1 MTFPIKLMEEGYRV
15 RNYCWTIIQTIY
27 FVKAYD
33 SYNTLHQ
40 KYTNTEKMQSTWKT
54 EHVLCFLK
62 AGGSRISN
70 MTFPRVKSKLH
81 TYKYIFCINRGFNDI
96 KYDTRTN
103 NNNDP
108 DPMTM
113 DPTPTDPMTTNSY
126 QTTMNPDRIL
136 NLPPFISALN
146 YKLYS
151 YSHHARAVVCGGS
164 INCFHPLE
172 AATSANGKN
181 KAPP

>member
-1 MTFPIKLMEEGYRV
+1 MTFPIKLMEEGRRDTESEIIVDYHTNHIFCESLWLLQYTTSKIHKYRK
-15 RNYCWTIIQTIY
+15 NAKYLKDQTCAM
-27 FVKAYD
+27 FFF
-33 SYNTLHQ
+33 
-40 KYTNTEKMQSTWKT
+40 KT
-54 EHVLCFLK
+54 
-62 AGGSRISN
+62 GGSRISN
-70 MTFPRVKSKLH
+70 MTFKFKSKLY
-81 TYKYIFCINRGFNDI
+81 TYKYIIYIFWKNRGFNDI

-146 YKLYS
+146 YHLQT
-151 YSHHARAVVCGGS
+151 
-164 INCFHPLE
+164 IFI
-172 AATSANGKN
+172 
-181 KAPP
+181 

>member
-1 MTFPIKLMEEGYRV
+1 MIPEPTTTTTTDPDP
-15 RNYCWTIIQTIY
+15 TTT
-27 FVKAYD
+27 D
-33 SYNTLHQ
+33 PDPT
-40 KYTNTEKMQSTWKT
+40 TT
-54 EHVLCFLK
+54 
-62 AGGSRISN
+62 
-70 MTFPRVKSKLH
+70 
-81 TYKYIFCINRGFNDI
+81 
-96 KYDTRTN
+96 
-103 NNNDP
+103 DP

>member
-1 MTFPIKLMEEGYRV
+1 MKDRTCAMFFKSRGFKNIK
-15 RNYCWTIIQTIY
+15 
-27 FVKAYD
+27 YD
-33 SYNTLHQ
+33 IPACQ
-40 KYTNTEKMQSTWKT
+40 KQITQ
-54 EHVLCFLK
+54 
-62 AGGSRISN
+62 I
-70 MTFPRVKSKLH
+70 H
-81 TYKYIFCINRGFNDI
+81 TYKHIIYIFWKNRGFNDI

>member
-1 MTFPIKLMEEGYRV
+1 M
-15 RNYCWTIIQTIY
+15 
-27 FVKAYD
+27 
-33 SYNTLHQ
+33 
-40 KYTNTEKMQSTWKT
+40 
-54 EHVLCFLK
+54 LCFLK
-62 AGGSRISN
+62 AGGSKISN

-81 TYKYIFCINRGFNDI
+81 KY
-96 KYDTRTN
+96 THTN
-103 NNNDP
+103 ISFIYFGKTGASMISNMIPEPTTTTTTDP